1 MTSRMP
7 PPLPWRVRTRPERL
21 TLLFLSSA
29 ALVGSFLVLAL
40 SARIALFGCIWK
52 CTTGIPCAG
61 CGGTRALMSLLRGS
75 PLDALAWNP
84 GAVFAV
90 ALSAAAGVYAACILF
105 FRLEPWRPAV
115 VRSGRWKFALFAA
128 IAGNWIYLLC
138 AGRV

>member
-1 MTSRMP
+1 MP

-21 TLLFLSSA
+21 TLLFLFSA
-29 ALVGSFLVLAL
+29 ALVGSFLMLAH

-61 CGGTRALMSLLRGS
+61 CGGTRALMFLLRGS

-84 GAVFAV
+84 GAVLAVVLAAV
-90 ALSAAAGVYAACILF
+90 AGLYAASILL
-105 FRLEPWRPAV
+105 FRLEPWRPALL
-115 VRSGRWKFALFAA
+115 RSGRWKFAIVAG
-128 IAGNWIYLLC
+128 IALNWLYLLC